1 MNMKLLTLI
10 AVMFVANAYFLAPTG
25 FFWTASVIIFA
36 IYAACFVVNSANSYF
51 SLDKDQDE
59 LDEDFISFDDVP
71 NRFRDNTP
79 VDNAKSVV
87 NSDPR

>member
-10 AVMFVANAYFLAPTG
+10 AVMFVANAYFLAPIG

-36 IYAACFVVNSANSYF
+36 VYAACFVVNSANGYF
-51 SLDKDQDE
+51 RLDKQNE
-59 LDEDFISFDDVP
+59 FDEDFISFDDVP
-71 NRFRDNTP
+71 NRFRDNQQSDT
-79 VDNAKSVV
+79 AKSVV